1 MNSIAGKILIS
12 SSSMDDAYFNK
23 SVLFITE
30 HNEQGAMAFVINKI
44 FERPLNQLLE
54 FSKSPAFALYNGGP
68 VDTAHLFFIHRSN
81 GLIPGGTKIIG
92 DIYFGGDF
100 KQAIKLLNN
109 KTITASAIK
118 IFVGYCGWD
127 TLELEAELAEGS
139 WNSIDAD
146 GDIVFGGLPSQFDKL
161 F

>member
-1 MNSIAGKILIS
+1 
-12 SSSMDDAYFNK
+12 MDDAYFDK
-23 SVLFITE
+23 SVLLITE

-54 FSKSPAFALYNGGP
+54 FSTSPVFALYNGGP

-81 GLIPGGTKIIG
+81 GLITGGRKIID

-100 KQAIKLLNN
+100 KQAIKLVNN
-109 KTITASAIK
+109 KTITASDIK

-127 TLELEAELAEGS
+127 TMELEAELAEGS
-139 WNSIDAD
+139 WNMVD
-146 GDIVFGGLPSQFDKL
+146 GNQEIVFAEDAGQFDKL

>member
-1 MNSIAGKILIS
+1 
-12 SSSMDDAYFNK
+12 MDDAYFNK

-30 HNEQGAMAFVINKI
+30 HNEQGAMAFIINKI

-54 FSKSPAFALYNGGP
+54 FNKSPAFALHNGGP
-68 VDTAHLFFIHRSN
+68 VDKDHLFFIHRSK
-81 GLIPGGTKIIG
+81 GLITGGTKIIG

-100 KQAIKLLNN
+100 KQAIKLVNN

-127 TLELEAELAEGS
+127 TQELEAEIAEGS

-146 GDIVFGGLPSQFDKL
+146 GDTIFAEVSCQFDEL